1 MFLCGIMAIR
11 SRFLKGGRCQNVGN
25 EEKNYGKLLKKAYD
39 NKFQLDTKSKIKKEF
54 IPNANLVK
62 LYEERYNKFKKIYP
76 SVKGLFQELK

>member
-1 MFLCGIMAIR
+1 MFR
-11 SRFLKGGRCQNVGN
+11 RY
-25 EEKNYGKLLKKAYD
+25 EKIIIINTIKTYIAKKAYD

-54 IPNANLVK
+54 IPDANLVK